1 MTIPTNGLV
10 FYAPL
15 AENADCAYTL
25 TNSGSVTFQTFGG
38 RQCAYFDGSS
48 ALYNNSFQVAD
59 AFTFSFHAYFQSG
72 DCLFALGPWTNSHN
86 MEVMTNNGYPR
97 LYTYKNGSDENLID
111 ATTNIKDGWHHI
123 ACTYDG
129 TTQKLYVDGNLSAS
143 RTFSATIGA
152 GIALGTNFTSS
163 GSIGRDTK
171 MTGYLAACRVY
182 NRALSD
188 SEITEL
194 SKEFSTTGGSLDT
207 VLSALDG
214 ARDALVTAINAKGGS
229 LAQDSTLYQCANAVN
244 EISTGT
250 DTSDATATASDILQ
264 DKTAYAKDEKITGTI
279 PTVTASMSDNVV
291 TVPKGY
297 VKSAQT
303 LTVGT
308 ALNAFTITPAANAQV
323 ISKGSYLKG
332 EVTVAG
338 DTNLTAANIKSG
350 VTIFN
355 VAGTYEGESTGGTSA
370 EYYKCASVDT
380 SAKTWSG
387 YKAVQ
392 QENGGYTFEETVT
405 TGLTYT
411 SVTPVVGGI
420 YSADALVIVSL
431 LYTGTPTLTSPT
443 GMTSESSDEWE
454 ISASSFYST
463 NSAPWKAFDGVTGSS
478 SGWTGASNSSWWLQW
493 QNKTKPV
500 LVQKLRFQGTAS
512 GDIAQQAITSF
523 ILQGSDDGSTWTDL
537 YTASGLTWTTG
548 YEWKEFTFSNSKSYY
563 YHRLA
568 DITVAANYPTI
579 VELETYDM

>member
-229 LAQDSTLYQCANAVN
+229 LADNATLYQCADAV
-244 EISTGT
+244 
-250 DTSDATATASDILQ
+250 
-264 DKTAYAKDEKITGTI
+264 
-279 PTVTASMSDNVV
+279 
-291 TVPKGY
+291 
-297 VKSAQT
+297 
-303 LTVGT
+303 
-308 ALNAFTITPAANAQV
+308 
-323 ISKGSYLKG
+323 GSL
-332 EVTVAG
+332 
-338 DTNLTAANIKSG
+338 S
-350 VTIFN
+350 
-355 VAGTYEGESTGGTSA
+355 GGTSA
-370 EYYKCASVDT
+370 EYYKCASVDV

-387 YKAVQ
+387 YKAVFDS
-392 QENGGYTFEETVT
+392 GTGTWSFESDVT
-405 TGLTYT
+405 EGLAYT
-411 SVTPVVGGI
+411 SVTPIVGGI

-454 ISASSFYST
+454 ISAKSNYS
-463 NSAPWKAFDGVTGSS
+463 AYYPWKAFDGLSS
-478 SGWTGASNSSWWLQW
+478 PFTNCWSSQTARDQWLQW
-493 QNKTKPV
+493 HNKKQKV
-500 LVQKLRFQGTAS
+500 LVQRLKLSVTDAPAQGPAE
-512 GDIAQQAITSF
+512 F
-523 ILQGSDDGSTWTDL
+523 ILQGSDDGTLWHDIHSE
-537 YTASGLTWTTG
+537 SGLSWTTNG
-548 YEWKEFTFSNSKSYY
+548 EAKEFAFSNNKSYY
-563 YHRLA
+563 YHRLNEMWA
-568 DITVAANYPTI
+568 DSNVVSIL
-579 VELETYDM
+579 ELETYDM